1 MEPLIT
7 QIHADKN
14 LRISGDQCNQRFK
27 FFSLLFYAD
36 TPSAARKENGTADL
50 ADSRR

>member
-1 MEPLIT
+1 MEPQIS

-14 LRISGDQCNQRFK
+14 LRISGDHLYQRFNILV
-27 FFSLLFYAD
+27 LLFSAD
-36 TPSAARKENGTADL
+36 GISAARKKNGTADH

>member
-14 LRISGDQCNQRFK
+14 LRISEDQRDQRFNILV
-27 FFSLLFYAD
+27 LLFSAD
-36 TPSAARKENGTADL
+36 GISAARKKNGTADH